1 MSRRRGSAPSTQSGR
16 ATKSG
21 PEGTLEQVGV
31 AWRWTGLAGRLTGSI
46 GRAYNELGTRAG
58 ALTRG
63 ARLTLSYGSVSGVE
77 VLLRRVACAVLVFV
91 CLSLGSE
98 TASAQDSTPPT
109 RPGVGFELEANY
121 PNPFNPET
129 TIPFTL
135 GEELFA
141 GGAPVVV
148 TVRIFNLLSQLVAH
162 PVALAHPAG
171 AGVEVRG
178 LEYTQPGRH
187 EAFWDGTDQSGRQ
200 VASGIYLLMLTVNGQ
215 SGTRKMIV
223 QK

>member
-1 MSRRRGSAPSTQSGR
+1 
-16 ATKSG
+16 
-21 PEGTLEQVGV
+21 
-31 AWRWTGLAGRLTGSI
+31 
-46 GRAYNELGTRAG
+46 
-58 ALTRG
+58 
-63 ARLTLSYGSVSGVE
+63 VE
-77 VLLRRVACAVLVFV
+77 VIFRRIACAGSVFV
-91 CLSLGSE
+91 CLAWGAPA
-98 TASAQDSTPPT
+98 ASAQDSTPPT

-135 GEELFA
+135 GEDLFA

-162 PVALAHPAG
+162 PVALAHSSG
-171 AGVEVRG
+171 AVEVRS
-178 LEYTQPGRH
+178 LEYARAGRY

-200 VASGIYLLMLTVNGQ
+200 VASGIYLLQLTVNGQ

>member
-1 MSRRRGSAPSTQSGR
+1 MAFG
-16 ATKSG
+16 
-21 PEGTLEQVGV
+21 
-31 AWRWTGLAGRLTGSI
+31 LTGGI
-46 GRAYNELGTRAG
+46 RQGYNELGTRAG

-63 ARLTLSYGSVSGVE
+63 ARLTLSYGSVCGVE
-77 VLLRRVACAVLVFV
+77 VFFRRVACAGVLFL
-91 CLSLGSE
+91 CLALGAE
-98 TASAQDSTPPT
+98 VASAQDPVPPT
-109 RPGVGFELEANY
+109 RPRVGFELEANY

-135 GEELFA
+135 SDDLFA

-200 VASGIYLLMLTVNGQ
+200 VASGIYLLQLTVNGQ

>member
-1 MSRRRGSAPSTQSGR
+1 
-16 ATKSG
+16 
-21 PEGTLEQVGV
+21 
-31 AWRWTGLAGRLTGSI
+31 
-46 GRAYNELGTRAG
+46 
-58 ALTRG
+58 
-63 ARLTLSYGSVSGVE
+63 VE
-77 VLLRRVACAVLVFV
+77 VLFRRIACAVLVFV
-91 CLSLGSE
+91 CFSSGAE
-98 TASAQDSTPPT
+98 TASGQDSTPPT
-109 RPGVGFELEANY
+109 RPRVGFELEANY

-129 TIPFTL
+129 TIPFSL
-135 GEELFA
+135 SEDLFA

-171 AGVEVRG
+171 AVELRA
-178 LEYTQPGRH
+178 LEYAQPGRH

-200 VASGIYLLMLTVNGQ
+200 VASGIYLLQLTVNGQ

>member
-1 MSRRRGSAPSTQSGR
+1 M
-16 ATKSG
+16 
-21 PEGTLEQVGV
+21 TL
-31 AWRWTGLAGRLTGSI
+31 R
-46 GRAYNELGTRAG
+46 
-58 ALTRG
+58 
-63 ARLTLSYGSVSGVE
+63 YGSVSGVE
-77 VLLRRVACAVLVFV
+77 VVFRRLACAAVVFV
-91 CLSLGSE
+91 CLSAGA
-98 TASAQDSTPPT
+98 TAASAQDPLPPA
-109 RPGVGFELEANY
+109 RPGAGFELEANY

-135 GEELFA
+135 NEELFA

-148 TVRIFNLLSQLVAH
+148 TVRIFNLLSQLVAY

-171 AGVEVRG
+171 AVEVSA
-178 LEYTQPGRH
+178 LQYTQPGRH

-200 VASGIYLLMLTVNGQ
+200 VASGIYLLQLTVNGQ